1 MKDSVVGAL
10 VCAAWMVM
18 QGRSLHPQVNAS
30 SVNADVMG
38 VTESVVSVGGYFV
51 CKREKDVSVEV
62 PDGLT
67 APM

>member
-1 MKDSVVGAL
+1 ME
-10 VCAAWMVM
+10 M

-30 SVNADVMG
+30 SVNTDVMG
-38 VTESVVSVGGYFV
+38 VTESAVSVGGYFV